1 MNRSLFHFS
10 SMVVQKLLNNHILK
24 YLTGSFSVDYPEK
37 IRIVRPKKTF
47 GNHIKI
53 GRLDTMTEQPPRSGL
68 RGLLYKIPIF
78 QKREN
83 DKIINDLKYYNK
95 VIKKE
100 PNNAKAHFKVAK
112 IYHMMG
118 EKEKANAEYLLAAE
132 NFSKGG
138 FFAHAIAIY
147 KKLVVQDPSQEQVY
161 LKLAQ
166 TFKKMGFL
174 GDAFLQYSK
183 LLDYYNALGQKDKTL
198 EIVRLMAEFDQQ
210 KFSLDERAY
219 LKYRLVKECLKSQET
234 EDRGKKLNMEGF
246 FDLDSA
252 LEKNEPI
259 GSTGFKEISLDKMYG
274 FEEILKE
281 LKELA
286 GPSKAYPNFNYHMGI
301 ACREMGF
308 IDEAIEQFQISVQQG
323 QNPFNA
329 ATLLGI
335 CFMDKGCFE
344 KARESLEKVLMTE
357 GISEE
362 MILEVKDKLN
372 LISKR
377 EGGKE
382 TLLT

>member
-1 MNRSLFHFS
+1 M
-10 SMVVQKLLNNHILK
+10 
-24 YLTGSFSVDYPEK
+24 DYPEK
-37 IRIVRPKKTF
+37 IGIVRSKKAID
-47 GNHIKI
+47 NHIKI
-53 GRLDTMTEQPPRSGL
+53 GRLDSTAEQLSRSGL
-68 RGLLYKIPIF
+68 KKLLYKIPFF

-83 DKIINDLKYYNK
+83 EKLINDLKYYNR

-112 IYHMMG
+112 IYDMMG
-118 EKEKANAEYLLAAE
+118 GKEKANTEYLLAAE

-147 KKLVVQDPSQEQVY
+147 KKIIAQDPSQEQVY

-183 LLDYYNALGQKDKTL
+183 LLDHYNELGQKDKTL

-234 EDRGKKLNMEGF
+234 EDRGNGLNMEGF

-252 LEKNEPI
+252 LGKNEPI
-259 GSTGFKEISLDKMYG
+259 MSAGFKEISLDKVYG

-281 LKELA
+281 LKDLA

-308 IDEAIEQFQISVQQG
+308 IDEAIEQFQISVEKG
-323 QNPFNA
+323 QNPFHA

-335 CFMDKGCFE
+335 CFMDRGDFE
-344 KARESLEKVLMTE
+344 KARETFEKVLMTE

-362 MILEVKDKLN
+362 MILEVKDKLD
-372 LISKR
+372 LISKT
-377 EGGKE
+377 EGRKE
-382 TLLT
+382 THLT

>member
-1 MNRSLFHFS
+1 M
-10 SMVVQKLLNNHILK
+10 
-24 YLTGSFSVDYPEK
+24 DYPEK
-37 IRIVRPKKTF
+37 IRIVRPKKAF
-47 GNHIKI
+47 DNHIKI
-53 GRLDTMTEQPPRSGL
+53 GRLDSTTEQPPRSGL
-68 RGLLYKIPIF
+68 RALLYRIPIF

-83 DKIINDLKYYNK
+83 DKIINDLKYFHK
-95 VIKKE
+95 VIKKD
-100 PNNAKAHFKVAK
+100 PDNAKAHFSLAK

-118 EKEKANAEYLLAAE
+118 EKEKANTEYLLAAE

-138 FFAHAIAIY
+138 LFAHAIAIY
-147 KKLVVQDPSQEQVY
+147 KKLIAQDPSQEQVY

-183 LLDYYNALGQKDKTL
+183 LLDYYNELGQKDKTL
-198 EIVRLMAEFDQQ
+198 EIVRSMAEFDQQ

-234 EDRGKKLNMEGF
+234 EDRGNRLNMEGF

-259 GSTGFKEISLDKMYG
+259 GLMGFKEISLDKIYG

-281 LKELA
+281 LKDLA

-308 IDEAIEQFQISVQQG
+308 IDEAIEQFQISVEQG

-335 CFMDKGCFE
+335 CFMDKEYFE
-344 KARESLEKVLMTE
+344 KARETFEKVLMTE

-362 MILEVKDKLN
+362 MILEVKDKLD
-372 LISKR
+372 LISKT
-377 EGGKE
+377 EGSKE
-382 TLLT
+382 TLLK

>member
-1 MNRSLFHFS
+1 M
-10 SMVVQKLLNNHILK
+10 
-24 YLTGSFSVDYPEK
+24 DYSEK
-37 IRIVRPKKTF
+37 IRILPPIGAFDKFT
-47 GNHIKI
+47 KI
-53 GRLDTMTEQPPRSGL
+53 RRSDSTIEHPPRSSL
-68 RGLLYKIPIF
+68 NGLLCKLRIF
-78 QKREN
+78 QKKEN
-83 DKIINDLKYYNK
+83 DKTINDLKYYNQ

-100 PNNAKAHFKVAK
+100 PENAKAHFTLAK
-112 IYHMMG
+112 IYHKRG
-118 EKEKANAEYLLAAE
+118 EKKKATTEYLLAAE
-132 NFSKGG
+132 KFSKDG
-138 FFAHAIAIY
+138 FYAHAIAIY
-147 KKLVVQDPSQEQVY
+147 KKIVTQDPSQEQVY

-183 LLDYYNALGQKDKTL
+183 LLDYYNELGQKDKTL

-234 EDRGKKLNMEGF
+234 EDRGNGLNMEGF

-259 GSTGFKEISLDKMYG
+259 MSAGFKEISLDKMYG

-281 LKELA
+281 LKDLA

-308 IDEAIEQFQISVQQG
+308 IDEAIEQFQISVEQG
-323 QNPFNA
+323 QNPFHA
-329 ATLLGI
+329 ATLLGV
-335 CFMDKGCFE
+335 CFMDKGYLE
-344 KARESLEKVLMTE
+344 KARESFEKVLMTE

-362 MILEVKDKLN
+362 MILEVKEKLD
-372 LISKR
+372 LISKT
-377 EGGKE
+377 EGRKE
-382 TLLT
+382 SFLA